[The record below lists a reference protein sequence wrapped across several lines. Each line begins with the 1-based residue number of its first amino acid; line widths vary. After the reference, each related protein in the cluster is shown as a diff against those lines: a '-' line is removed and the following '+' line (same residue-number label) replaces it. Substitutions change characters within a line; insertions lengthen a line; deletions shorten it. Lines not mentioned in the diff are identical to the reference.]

1 MIVKIGL
8 ARVDIQER
16 ITIEALLDSEATELM
31 VSTYKRPDSAYS
43 KYKHFY
49 KEYRKRTKFDIVREM
64 EYDYENIV
72 ACLL

>member
-1 MIVKIGL
+1 M
-8 ARVDIQER
+8 
-16 ITIEALLDSEATELM
+16 DSEATELM